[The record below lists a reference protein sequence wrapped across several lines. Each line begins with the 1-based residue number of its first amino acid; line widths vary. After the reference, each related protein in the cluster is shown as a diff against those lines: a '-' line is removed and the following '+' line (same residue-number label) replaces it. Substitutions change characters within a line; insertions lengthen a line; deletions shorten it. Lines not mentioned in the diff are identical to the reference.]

1 MANKVTVKR
10 TFYFVTT
17 AELDTIPRAA
27 GNFIALSDADGM
39 FYDVAD
45 PNGLIVRREVSGR
58 IIFVESLP
66 EVGDENNTYVLDTG
80 TKLIGTDR
88 PYYEV
93 YCWENEA
100 WQKIATNTNDV
111 NVTAAVSNNTRYY
124 LAGSASSTSNTGTLI
139 KREDVFVETTGK
151 LNVTGG
157 YGGGPADSAINATN
171 ATNAV
176 NATNATNDNLGNVI
190 SAYFKDVSS
199 SGTAVTFTKGD
210 GSTKSINTFS
220 PPEVS
225 TSAAGLVPQ
234 IPVDTSKNILTR
246 TTNAAEWKP
255 LDVSNLPAASAVNDG
270 AGNQINSTYIKN
282 LSFNDSNRKLTGIK
296 GNDST
301 VEVVIPD
308 TTYQAYAG
316 PGTGAGLV
324 PASTSGDAQRYFNV
338 DGTFKNIPL
347 FTGATSGANGTAGLV
362 VAPQSSDLGKF
373 LSADGTWDTV
383 PYPPTFAGTDAGL
396 VPQSDS
402 DADKVLRGDGTWSAV
417 PEYQGATALADGVAG
432 LVNPATS
439 ADVDKFYKADGTW
452 VDLPTMQGT
461 TTVQDGSSGM
471 VPTPTTSDYGK
482 FLGADGN
489 WGMPSIPIFS
499 VGVDGA
505 VPGPAS
511 SSADNFLNSTGNWST
526 PIRNTTGANNVGT
539 TTQTYTNQFYG
550 DGSTVSFTLTYVPN
564 AGSLTATLEG
574 TALVED
580 TDYTLVGNIIT
591 MTNAPT
597 VGNVTDNFTVDADSN
612 RYILSGYANSIV
624 SVTVDGTALTPTT
637 DYALSDN
644 NVLVLLNQA
653 SYTVGDAIVVV
664 FVHPQVLNASYQ
676 VSLSNAKMFI
686 ISAPTQYDYVQT
698 YTENNAYV
706 IGGKLYS
713 DAKEVLTIDNI
724 ISDTS
729 FSVNAGLDIDV
740 NKVGNSYY
748 ITLDGVATGS
758 INAGSAIASSTKT
771 FTKTYSM
778 GIVGTSPALFTL
790 NGNTITC
797 DTNISSND
805 SVAVSFN
812 ALA

>member
-1 MANKVTVKR
+1 MAYKVEVEQN
-10 TFYFVTT
+10 FYFVKTS
-17 AELDTIPRAA
+17 ELNTIPIVE
-27 GNFIALSDADGM
+27 GNFIALSDGDGM
-39 FYDVAD
+39 FYDVGNPAGSGH
-45 PNGLIVRREVSGR
+45 NVERREVSGR
-58 IIFVESLP
+58 IIFVDVLP
-66 EVGDENNTYVLDTG
+66 EIGDENNTYVLNTG
-80 TKLIGTDR
+80 SVLIGTDQ

-111 NVTAAVSNNTRYY
+111 NVTSAVSNSTRYY
-124 LAGSASSTSNTGTLI
+124 LTGSASSTSNTGTLI
-139 KREDVFVETTGK
+139 KRDDVFIESTGK

-157 YGGGPADSAINATN
+157 YGGGPVDNAINATN

-176 NATNATNDNLGNVI
+176 NAQFADKDTTNNPITR
-190 SAYFKDVSS
+190 YFKDVSS
-199 SGTAVTFTKGD
+199 SGTVVTFTKGD
-210 GSTKSINTFS
+210 NSTVTINTFS
-220 PPEVS
+220 PPVVS
-225 TSAAGLVPQ
+225 TDSAGLAPQ
-234 IPVDTSKNILTR
+234 IPIDTSKNVLYR
-246 TTNAAEWKP
+246 DGWKA
-255 LDVSNLPAASAVNDG
+255 LDVSALPAASATNDSN
-270 AGNQINSTYIKN
+270 GNQIISTYIKS
-282 LSFNDSNRKLTGIK
+282 LSFNPSNRMLTATK

-301 VEVVIPD
+301 ADTEIPD
-308 TTYQAYAG
+308 TTYPDYSG
-316 PGTGAGLV
+316 PGNGHGLV
-324 PASTSGDAQRYFNV
+324 PATTVGDAQRYFNV
-338 DGTFKNIPL
+338 DGTFKTIPVY
-347 FTGATSGANGTAGLV
+347 TGATSGANGTDGLV
-362 VAPQSSDLGKF
+362 VAPQSSDVGKF
-373 LSADGTWDTV
+373 LSADGSWETV
-383 PYPPTFAGTDAGL
+383 PYPPTFAGTDEGL
-396 VPQSDS
+396 VPQSDN
-402 DADKVLRGDGTWSAV
+402 DADKVLHGDGTWDVV
-417 PEYQGATALADGVAG
+417 PEYIGATSNDDGVAG

-439 ADVDKFYKADGTW
+439 ADIDKFYKADGTW
-452 VDLPTMQGT
+452 SDIPTMVGT
-461 TTVQDGSSGM
+461 TTVDNGKSGL

-489 WGMPSIPIFS
+489 WGMPSIPVFS
-499 VGVDGA
+499 IGVDGA
-505 VPGPAS
+505 VPGPATA
-511 SSADNFLNSTGNWST
+511 SADTYLDSTGSWSA
-526 PIRNTTGANNVGT
+526 PLKNTTGTNNVGT
-539 TTQTYTNQFYG
+539 ATQTYSNQFYG
-550 DGSTVSFTLTYVPN
+550 DGTTISFTLTYLPN
-564 AGSLTATLEG
+564 AGTLTATLDN
-574 TALVED
+574 TPLVEN
-580 TDYTLVGNIIT
+580 TDYTLSGNVIT

-624 SVTVDGTALTPTT
+624 SVTVDGTTLTPTT

-686 ISAPTQYDYVQT
+686 VSAPTQYDYVQT

-713 DAKEVLTIDNI
+713 DSKEVLTIDNI

-729 FSVNAGLDIDV
+729 FTANAGLDINV
-740 NKVGNSYY
+740 NRIGNAHY
-748 ITLDGVATGS
+748 ITLDGTATGA
-758 INAGSAIASSTKT
+758 INAGATVASSTKS

-797 DTNISSND
+797 DTSISNGD